1 LIEQCLKKYEILPII
16 HVNST
21 ATVKKKGTFWNLKKR
36 FGRLQKV
43 CKCVE
48 SSKKRIKKNSE
59 PFKDL
64 TVYPSEDPFLFET
77 FLSFVDQE
85 KGFVGK
91 YETFRVSY

>member
-1 LIEQCLKKYEILPII
+1 MI
-16 HVNST
+16 HLHC
-21 ATVKKKGTFWNLKKR
+21 KKKGTFWNLKKR

-59 PFKDL
+59 PLKDL
-64 TVYPSEDPFLFET
+64 TVYPSEDPFFSET
-77 FLSFVDQE
+77 FLSFVDQK

-91 YETFRVSY
+91 YETYKVSYLI